1 MGGGEDVA
9 RTSLWDGAGR
19 YLGVGHAPRPW
30 GAMLKGCNPVGVKG
44 ANTENPRLGIPT
56 LPATPRQAPVGSRLG
71 GSPLPSAE
79 APPGAGLALPPAG
92 RPPAPPAPALV
103 SLSFWRLL

>member
-1 MGGGEDVA
+1 
-9 RTSLWDGAGR
+9 
-19 YLGVGHAPRPW
+19 
-30 GAMLKGCNPVGVKG
+30 MLKGCNPVGVKG

-79 APPGAGLALPPAG
+79 APPGPGWPFRLLVALLPLQLP
-92 RPPAPPAPALV
+92 LW
-103 SLSFWRLL
+103 SLSLFGVSFKPPSQNCPIGEQECPVAKRGAGYKKCICKS